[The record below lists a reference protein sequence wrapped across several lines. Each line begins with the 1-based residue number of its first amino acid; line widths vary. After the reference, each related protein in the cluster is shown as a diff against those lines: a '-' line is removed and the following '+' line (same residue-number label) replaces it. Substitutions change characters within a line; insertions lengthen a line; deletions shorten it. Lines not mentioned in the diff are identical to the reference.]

1 MATPV
6 IGSEEA
12 ELRRRQAASQRGL
25 FATIATG
32 SRGSRLLE
40 LSGVQATLVPVRRSF
55 AFFNSIFYEDPRALE
70 RALPALE
77 DEYLGAGVRAWTV
90 WVPPGDGDAPAIL
103 EAAGFLQESSPT
115 LMGAAISAVSLDGRE
130 RDEAVCEPTWRE
142 AARCNDRAY
151 GIPEHRSMAAV
162 FERVDD
168 PACHLYGV
176 AREGE
181 VVSTLVAREHE
192 GDCYFW
198 FVATDPDAQR
208 EGLASVLVRH
218 ALREAQG
225 RGCTT
230 TTLESTPAGEAV
242 YTRVG
247 FRPFGRFEMRER
259 RVQEPG

>member
-1 MATPV
+1 MATRV

-32 SRGSRLLE
+32 SRGARLLE
-40 LSGVQATLVPVRRSF
+40 HPGVQATVVPVRRSF
-55 AFFNSIFYEDPRALE
+55 AFFNSVFYDDPRALE
-70 RALPALE
+70 RALPTLE
-77 DEYLGAGVRAWTV
+77 DEYAESAARAWTV
-90 WVPPGDGDAPAIL
+90 WVPPGDDEASAML
-103 EAAGFLQESSPT
+103 EAAGYMRESSPM
-115 LMGAAISAVSLDGRE
+115 LMGAALSAIQLDAPE
-130 RDEAVCEPTWRE
+130 RDEQVCRPTWQE

-151 GIPEHRSMAAV
+151 GVPEQRSMAAV
-162 FERVDD
+162 FEHVDD

-176 AREGE
+176 AREGR
-181 VVSTLVAREHE
+181 VVSTLVAREHD

-218 ALREAQG
+218 ALREAKA

-230 TTLESTPAGEAV
+230 TTLESTPAGESV

-259 RVQEPG
+259 RLEEPA